1 MNTQYKINT
10 DHEVKTIAMRVSLV
24 GIVGNILLSIIKL
37 IAGILGH
44 SDAMLTDAIHSTSD
58 VLGNVI
64 ALVGI
69 FLARK
74 QSDVNHEYGH
84 DRLECVASIIL
95 SIILLITGV
104 KIGVEGIQKVF
115 MHSSTQ
121 IVIPGPIALVVAV
134 LSIVV
139 KEGMFQY
146 TKYFAQTIHSDAL
159 MACAWDHR
167 SDALSSIGAGIGI
180 EAAMLDYPKFDSIAS
195 IVICLF
201 IIRTAI
207 LIFKDSIDKM
217 VDKACDKKT
226 EAFMKN
232 MILKVDGVYG
242 IDLLQTRLFGS
253 KVYVDVEISVDKNL
267 TVYQGHEIA
276 VVVHDTIEREF
287 PLVKHCMVHVNP
299 V

>member
-1 MNTQYKINT
+1 MNNNIYT
-10 DHEVKTIAMRVSLV
+10 DNEVKRIATQVSILCIIGNV
-24 GIVGNILLSIIKL
+24 ILSLIKFVAGIVG
-37 IAGILGH
+37 H
-44 SDAMLTDAIHSTSD
+44 SEAMLSDAIHSTSD
-58 VLGNVI
+58 VVGNLI

-69 FLARK
+69 VLSRK
-74 QSDVNHEYGH
+74 QSDVDHEYGH
-84 DRLECVASIIL
+84 DRLECVASIVL
-95 SIILLITGV
+95 SIILVVTGV
-104 KIGVEGIQKVF
+104 KVGLDGLQKVF
-115 MHSSTQ
+115 VTNDTI
-121 IVIPGPIALVVAV
+121 IVIPNVIALVVA
-134 LSIVV
+134 LISIVV

-146 TKYFAQTIHSDAL
+146 TKYYAKKICSNAL

-167 SDALSSIGAGIGI
+167 SDAFSSVGAFIGI
-180 EAAMLDYPKFDSIAS
+180 LGAMLGYRKLDIVAS
-195 IVICLF
+195 ILICVF

-232 MILKVDGVYG
+232 TILKIEGVYG

-267 TVYQGHEIA
+267 TVLEGHEIEE
-276 VVVHDTIEREF
+276 VVHQTIEHEF

>member
-1 MNTQYKINT
+1 MNHNT
-10 DHEVKTIAMRVSLV
+10 RLYTDEEVKRIAMRVSLLC
-24 GIVGNILLSIIKL
+24 ILGNILLSIIKFL
-37 IAGILGH
+37 AGVIGH
-44 SDAMLTDAIHSTSD
+44 SEAMLTDALHSTSD

-69 FLARK
+69 LLSKK

-84 DRLECVASIIL
+84 ERMECVASIVL
-95 SIILLITGV
+95 SIILMITGV
-104 KIGVEGIQKVF
+104 KIGLDGLHKVF
-115 MHSSTQ
+115 MDDDCVILIPST
-121 IVIPGPIALVVAV
+121 IALVVAFI
-134 LSIVV
+134 SIIV

-146 TKYFAQTIHSDAL
+146 TKHYAKNIHSDAL

-167 SDALSSIGAGIGI
+167 SDAISSIGAFIGI
-180 EAAMLDYPKFDSIAS
+180 FASMHGYRKFDILAS
-195 IVICLF
+195 IVICIF

-232 MILKVDGVYG
+232 TILKIEGVCG

-253 KVYVDVEISVDKNL
+253 KIYVDVEISVDKNL
-267 TVYQGHEIA
+267 TVLQGHEIA
-276 VVVHDTIEREF
+276 EVVHQTIEHEF

-299 V
+299 I